1 MNQPWWKTA
10 LIAAAVVA
18 AVTLLVRP
26 EWLQELLRVR
36 DGKGGD
42 DGPIPGLRESQVRGR
57 IRQAAQ
63 FHTEVGSRLD
73 AYKARFDC
81 EAAAVLDEAFLDTTG
96 VLAVHPLR
104 KEWYELRRELSEFLE
119 THEYYRQA
127 LDHAEAEVMGNP
139 ARVADYNTLPGRAM
153 AWDRSLDQAITER
166 VRKLPKYTELARLI
180 MSKRGGA
187 R

>member
-18 AVTLLVRP
+18 AVSLLVRP

-42 DGPIPGLRESQVRGR
+42 EGYRESQLRGR

-63 FHTEVGSRLD
+63 FHSEVGSRLD

-127 LDHAEAEVMGNP
+127 LAHAEAEIMGSP

-153 AWDRSLDQAITER
+153 AWDRLLDQAITER
-166 VRKLPKYTELARLI
+166 VRKLPKYTELAKLI